1 MRKEKV
7 MEGDKIEM
15 AGSERKGRWMHVC
28 ERMRERERE
37 VERRQDDFTRV
48 VA

>member
-28 ERMRERERE
+28 ERTRERE